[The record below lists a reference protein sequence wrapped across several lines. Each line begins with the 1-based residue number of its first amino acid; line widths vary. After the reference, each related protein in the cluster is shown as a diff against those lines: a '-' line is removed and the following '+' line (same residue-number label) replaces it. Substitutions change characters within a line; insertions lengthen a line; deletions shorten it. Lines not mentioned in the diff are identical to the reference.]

1 MYFILYNSGAMTYV
15 QDADLKTYVNL
26 VAIGAVRT
34 VIDVE
39 KKRALFLAEKGVA
52 WGQIVEETLPS
63 DEDMKNLEIPA
74 ESVDVNKE

>member
-1 MYFILYNSGAMTYV
+1 MYFIIYNSGAMTYV
-15 QDADLKTYVNL
+15 QDANLKTYVNL
-26 VAIGAVRT
+26 ISVGAVKT

-52 WGQIVEETLPS
+52 WGKIVEESLPT

-74 ESVDVNKE
+74 KSVDENKE